1 MFFQEIVMFQKQQ
14 TGLRALRAAGIALA
28 LMGFA
33 GQSAI
38 AQEAVVSNESQTVV
52 RDAETGKLRGATAA
66 EAVALKAQ
74 SVKANARIAPKATLQ
89 KSHSSG
95 ARGARLTD
103 EFMTTSVA
111 VRNADG
117 SITVTHGD
125 TQNADS
131 TGHVHTITP
140 VTE

>member
-1 MFFQEIVMFQKQQ
+1 MFQKQQ
-14 TGLRALRAAGIALA
+14 AGLRALRAAGIALA

-38 AQEAVVSNESQTVV
+38 AQEAPVAANESLTIV
-52 RDAETGKLRGATAA
+52 RDAESGKLRGASAA
-66 EAVALKAQ
+66 EAAALKTQ
-74 SVKANARIAPKATLQ
+74 SVRANARIAPKATLQ
-89 KSHSSG
+89 KFHSSG

-111 VRNADG
+111 VRNPDG

>member
-52 RDAETGKLRGATAA
+52 RDAETGKLRGATPA

-74 SVKANARIAPKATLQ
+74 SVKAMARIAPKATLQ

>member
-1 MFFQEIVMFQKQQ
+1 MFQKQQ

-52 RDAETGKLRGATAA
+52 RDAETGKLRGATPA

-117 SITVTHGD
+117 SISVTHGD

>member
-1 MFFQEIVMFQKQQ
+1 MFQKQQ
-14 TGLRALRAAGIALA
+14 AGLRALRAAGIALA

-52 RDAETGKLRGATAA
+52 RDAETGKLRGATPA

>member
-1 MFFQEIVMFQKQQ
+1 MFQKQQ

-52 RDAETGKLRGATAA
+52 RDAETGKLRGATPA

-89 KSHSSG
+89 KTHSSG

-103 EFMTTSVA
+103 EFLTSSVA

>member
-1 MFFQEIVMFQKQQ
+1 MFQKQQ

-52 RDAETGKLRGATAA
+52 RDAETGKLRGATPA

-103 EFMTTSVA
+103 EFLTSSVA

>member
-1 MFFQEIVMFQKQQ
+1 MFQKQQ
-14 TGLRALRAAGIALA
+14 TGLRALRAVGIALA

-52 RDAETGKLRGATAA
+52 RDAETGKLRGATPA

-89 KSHSSG
+89 KTHSSG

-103 EFMTTSVA
+103 EFLTSSVA

>member
-1 MFFQEIVMFQKQQ
+1 MFQKQQ

-52 RDAETGKLRGATAA
+52 RDAETGKLRGATPA

-74 SVKANARIAPKATLQ
+74 SVRAYARIAPKATLQ

>member
-52 RDAETGKLRGATAA
+52 RDAETGKLRGATPA

-103 EFMTTSVA
+103 EFLTSSVA

-117 SITVTHGD
+117 SISVTHGD

>member
-1 MFFQEIVMFQKQQ
+1 MSQKQQ
-14 TGLRALRAAGIALA
+14 AGLRALRAAGIALA

-52 RDAETGKLRGATAA
+52 RDAETGKLRGATPA

-89 KSHSSG
+89 KFHSSG

-117 SITVTHGD
+117 SISVTHGD

>member
-1 MFFQEIVMFQKQQ
+1 MFQKQQ

-38 AQEAVVSNESQTVV
+38 AQEAPVAANESLTVV
-52 RDAETGKLRGATAA
+52 RDAESGKLRGASAA
-66 EAVALKAQ
+66 EAAALKTQ
-74 SVKANARIAPKATLQ
+74 SVRANARIAPKATLQ
-89 KSHSSG
+89 KFHSSG

-111 VRNADG
+111 VRNPDG

>member
-52 RDAETGKLRGATAA
+52 RDAETGKLRGATPA

-89 KSHSSG
+89 KTHSSG

>member
-1 MFFQEIVMFQKQQ
+1 MFQKQQ
-14 TGLRALRAAGIALA
+14 TGLRAMRAAGIALA

-52 RDAETGKLRGATAA
+52 RDAETGKLRGATPA

>member
-1 MFFQEIVMFQKQQ
+1 MFQKQQ
-14 TGLRALRAAGIALA
+14 AGLRALRAAGIALA

-33 GQSAI
+33 AQSAI
-38 AQEAVVSNESQTVV
+38 AQEAPVAANESLTIV
-52 RDAETGKLRGATAA
+52 RDAESGKLRGASAA
-66 EAVALKAQ
+66 EAAALKTQ
-74 SVKANARIAPKATLQ
+74 SVRANARIAPKATLQ
-89 KSHSSG
+89 KFHSSG

-111 VRNADG
+111 VRNPDG

>member
-1 MFFQEIVMFQKQQ
+1 MFQKQQ

-52 RDAETGKLRGATAA
+52 RDAETGKLRGATPA

-74 SVKANARIAPKATLQ
+74 SVKAMARIAPKATLQ
-89 KSHSSG
+89 KTHSSG

>member
-1 MFFQEIVMFQKQQ
+1 MFQKQQ
-14 TGLRALRAAGIALA
+14 TGLRALRAAGIAFA

-33 GQSAI
+33 SQSAM
-38 AQEAVVSNESQTVV
+38 AQEAPAVSNDSLTVV
-52 RDAETGKLRGATAA
+52 RDAETGTLRAPTPA
-66 EAVALKAQ
+66 EAATLKAQ
-74 SVKANARIAPKATLQ
+74 SVRAMARIAPKPTLQ
-89 KSHSSG
+89 KFHSSG

-117 SITVTHGD
+117 SISITHGD

>member
-1 MFFQEIVMFQKQQ
+1 MFQKQQ

-52 RDAETGKLRGATAA
+52 RDAETGKLRGATPA

>member
-1 MFFQEIVMFQKQQ
+1 MFQKQQ
-14 TGLRALRAAGIALA
+14 TGLRALRAAGIVLA

-52 RDAETGKLRGATAA
+52 RDAETGKLRGATPA

-89 KSHSSG
+89 KTHSSG

-103 EFMTTSVA
+103 EFLTSSVA

>member
-1 MFFQEIVMFQKQQ
+1 MFQKQQ
-14 TGLRALRAAGIALA
+14 AGLRALRAAGIALA

-52 RDAETGKLRGATAA
+52 RDAETGKLRGATPA

-103 EFMTTSVA
+103 EFLTSSVA

-117 SITVTHGD
+117 SISVTHGD

>member
-1 MFFQEIVMFQKQQ
+1 MFQKQQ

-52 RDAETGKLRGATAA
+52 RDADTGKLRGATPA

-103 EFMTTSVA
+103 EFLTSSVA

-117 SITVTHGD
+117 SISVTHGD

>member
-1 MFFQEIVMFQKQQ
+1 MFQKQQ

-28 LMGFA
+28 LTGFA

-52 RDAETGKLRGATAA
+52 RDAETGKLRGATPA

-103 EFMTTSVA
+103 EFLTSSVA

-117 SITVTHGD
+117 SISVTHGD

>member
-52 RDAETGKLRGATAA
+52 RDAETGKLRGATPA

-89 KSHSSG
+89 KTHSSG

-103 EFMTTSVA
+103 EFLTSSVA

>member
-1 MFFQEIVMFQKQQ
+1 MFQKQQ

-52 RDAETGKLRGATAA
+52 RDAETGKLRGATPA

-89 KSHSSG
+89 KTHSSG

-111 VRNADG
+111 GRNADG

>member
-1 MFFQEIVMFQKQQ
+1 MFQKQQ

-52 RDAETGKLRGATAA
+52 RDAETGKLRGATPA

-89 KSHSSG
+89 KTHSSG

>member
-1 MFFQEIVMFQKQQ
+1 MFQKQQ

-52 RDAETGKLRGATAA
+52 RDAETGKLRGATPA

-74 SVKANARIAPKATLQ
+74 SVKAMARIAPKATLQ

>member
-1 MFFQEIVMFQKQQ
+1 MFQKQQ
-14 TGLRALRAAGIALA
+14 TGLRALRAAGIAFA

-38 AQEAVVSNESQTVV
+38 AQEAPVVSNESLTVV
-52 RDAETGKLRGATAA
+52 RDAETGKLRGATPA

-74 SVKANARIAPKATLQ
+74 SVKAMARIAPKATLQ
-89 KSHSSG
+89 KFHSSG

>member
-1 MFFQEIVMFQKQQ
+1 MFQKQQ

-52 RDAETGKLRGATAA
+52 RDAETGKLRGATPA

-74 SVKANARIAPKATLQ
+74 SVKAMARIAPKATLQ

-103 EFMTTSVA
+103 EFLTSSVA

>member
-1 MFFQEIVMFQKQQ
+1 MFQKQQ

-52 RDAETGKLRGATAA
+52 RDAETGKLRGATPA

-103 EFMTTSVA
+103 EFLTSSVA

-117 SITVTHGD
+117 SISVTHGD